1 MSIIR
6 KVNGKNEILAEK
18 SIIDHSQLSNRDSY
32 GAHSISSIRKLP
44 EKLTAL
50 KNKDTQQDERI
61 ETLET
66 FKSETQEAIQGIN
79 NDIDTIISKSENISL
94 EEDDQNPGM
103 LKFTDFNGDV
113 NLVQGGFLPD
123 GVTIVI
129 NDTSKKLEAI
139 AIKDENDVLTVSNI
153 KQKYAEFEADIANIE
168 EDIQDINEI
177 DNTQNDRIFHLES
190 VTSGVGGY
198 LNSYDFGS
206 ATPTQDELTQ
216 YAMQDIGID
225 DPSQIFN
232 GTKVINL
239 FDNNTWILTNTPDT
253 QPPVFSWEN
262 LGAQKPI
269 AIANNDGLYGLVTGS
284 YEQLEGYIDLNGKI
298 TINGLEEALSEIDT
312 SIGDLSDKYVTL
324 NTDQTINGLKTIE
337 TDKVDALVLR
347 TTNNSG
353 THNIKF
359 RFNQLPVISTD
370 SNHLTISS
378 AQNMHLA
385 ADNLRFLSNDVMGQ
399 DTEET
404 NLGRNDSRF
413 NNLYLKNN
421 LSDSVNEIS
430 IAQLT
435 QALTITRL

>member
-239 FDNNTWILTNTPDT
+239 FDNNT
-253 QPPVFSWEN
+253 
-262 LGAQKPI
+262 
-269 AIANNDGLYGLVTGS
+269 
-284 YEQLEGYIDLNGKI
+284 
-298 TINGLEEALSEIDT
+298 
-312 SIGDLSDKYVTL
+312 
-324 NTDQTINGLKTIE
+324 
-337 TDKVDALVLR
+337 
-347 TTNNSG
+347 
-353 THNIKF
+353 
-359 RFNQLPVISTD
+359 
-370 SNHLTISS
+370 
-378 AQNMHLA
+378 
-385 ADNLRFLSNDVMGQ
+385 
-399 DTEET
+399 
-404 NLGRNDSRF
+404 
-413 NNLYLKNN
+413 
-421 LSDSVNEIS
+421 
-430 IAQLT
+430 
-435 QALTITRL
+435 

>member
-1 MSIIR
+1 M
-6 KVNGKNEILAEK
+6 
-18 SIIDHSQLSNRDSY
+18 
-32 GAHSISSIRKLP
+32 
-44 EKLTAL
+44 
-50 KNKDTQQDERI
+50 
-61 ETLET
+61 
-66 FKSETQEAIQGIN
+66 
-79 NDIDTIISKSENISL
+79 
-94 EEDDQNPGM
+94 
-103 LKFTDFNGDV
+103 
-113 NLVQGGFLPD
+113 
-123 GVTIVI
+123 
-129 NDTSKKLEAI
+129 
-139 AIKDENDVLTVSNI
+139 
-153 KQKYAEFEADIANIE
+153 
-168 EDIQDINEI
+168 
-177 DNTQNDRIFHLES
+177 
-190 VTSGVGGY
+190 
-198 LNSYDFGS
+198 
-206 ATPTQDELTQ
+206 
-216 YAMQDIGID
+216 
-225 DPSQIFN
+225 
-232 GTKVINL
+232 
-239 FDNNTWILTNTPDT
+239 TNTPDT